1 MTPDVQQDSI
11 FELISISYEYAIWL
25 MKHSSQLSAKQD
37 ISMDEA
43 KQVHKCLRKAAGVL
57 TQLKNNWLLFL
68 IN

>member
-1 MTPDVQQDSI
+1 
-11 FELISISYEYAIWL
+11 
-25 MKHSSQLSAKQD
+25 MKHSSQLAAKQD

-57 TQLKNNWLLFL
+57 TPLKTNWFVFL